1 MNMSKKIYLIRH
13 GETEW
18 TLSGRHTGKTDIPLT
33 QKGEEEALR
42 IGKRIG
48 NIKFDL
54 VLCSPLQRAK
64 ATCQGAGLLDQ
75 AVIEPLLTEW
85 DYGAYEGLTTEE
97 IRGQIPDWKIFTHG
111 AAPRGESVA
120 AVGQRADQILE
131 KIASVKGDVAL
142 FSHGHFLRVLC
153 ARWLR
158 LPAEKG
164 ALFALSPA
172 ALSIL
177 GSERA
182 DPVLSLWN
190 SIN

>member
-54 VLCSPLQRAK
+54 VLCSPMQRAK

-85 DYGAYEGLTTEE
+85 DYGAYEGLTTKE
-97 IRGQIPDWKIFTHG
+97 IRGQIPDWKIFTYG
-111 AAPRGESVA
+111 APGGESVA
-120 AVGQRADQILE
+120 AVGQRADQILD